1 MLKSLPSLV
10 LNVTVVNVY
19 TDKYLAS
26 YFCVFPSPTSS
37 GHDLLVSPHLDPA
50 VLPALMCPDYL
61 TLEVNSSMPYNI
73 TLADHITAEFGTML
87 TYSSGPV
94 LTVGPGTVGKT
105 AVRVMATDMYGFE
118 SQCAFIVDIMRE

>member
-1 MLKSLPSLV
+1 
-10 LNVTVVNVY
+10 
-19 TDKYLAS
+19 
-26 YFCVFPSPTSS
+26 
-37 GHDLLVSPHLDPA
+37 
-50 VLPALMCPDYL
+50 
-61 TLEVNSSMPYNI
+61 MPYDI
-73 TLADHITAEFGTML
+73 TLANYVTAESGTTL